1 MRLRGIPQ
9 VFRFLLLLVLAG
21 LAGCASK
28 APAPEKVAPVYQPEQ
43 SKEWE
48 RQGRQAYEAGDRKT
62 ALEAWHQAVAADPA
76 NVRVRNNL
84 ALLLKEQ
91 ERFEEAA
98 EMLEAGLKVTPKVAE
113 LHYNLAVISELY
125 LLDLDKAL
133 EHYQQ
138 YQSLV
143 GEEGSQVAGWI
154 ADLERRLE

>member
-48 RQGRQAYEAGDRKT
+48 RQGRQAYEAGDHKM

-76 NVRVRNNL
+76 NVTVRNNL

-98 EMLEAGLKVTPKVAE
+98 AMLETGLNVTPKVAE

-133 EHYQQ
+133 EHYQH
-138 YQSLV
+138 YQALA

>member
-48 RQGRQAYEAGDRKT
+48 RQGRQAYEAGDRKM

-98 EMLEAGLKVTPKVAE
+98 EKASILLALQKKDLGLKS
-113 LHYNLAVISELY
+113 NLIY
-125 LLDLDKAL
+125 HIWDHIKN
-133 EHYQQ
+133 
-138 YQSLV
+138 
-143 GEEGSQVAGWI
+143 
-154 ADLERRLE
+154 